1 MLGAIRGG
9 EGEREGDPTSQQP
22 LLSLAWVR
30 GRGDLRTLSKK
41 GRDGKNEEI
50 GFCVKREGGGKRPLS
65 RAGEKRGNENIS
77 PFSSSLTPKNPRTDS
92 LFDHPVFGQR
102 RHLLLLL
109 LRDQVSNFLHRGEE
123 REKER
128 KILRFF

>member
-1 MLGAIRGG
+1 MLGAKRGG

-50 GFCVKREGGGKRPLS
+50 GFCVKREGGGEKTFIQS
-65 RAGEKRGNENIS
+65 R
-77 PFSSSLTPKNPRTDS
+77 
-92 LFDHPVFGQR
+92 
-102 RHLLLLL
+102 
-109 LRDQVSNFLHRGEE
+109 
-123 REKER
+123 REKG
-128 KILRFF
+128 K